1 MEKRDKQT
9 GGGLVNLGDIIS
21 IVGAVISAVTVI
33 VVVATFT
40 RNGKKDTE
48 DEGKA
53 TGTIL
58 TELGYI
64 QGGIDDVKTEQREQ
78 RKTNADLLSRMVA
91 VEASTKQAHKRID
104 TLEGREERKHDC

>member
-1 MEKRDKQT
+1 M
-9 GGGLVNLGDIIS
+9 NLGDIIS

-64 QGGIDDVKTEQREQ
+64 KGGIDDVKTEQSFIFLRVCLNFARSDSKIKTGKKTK
-78 RKTNADLLSRMVA
+78 RKSKDVMIIFYYRKIYK
-91 VEASTKQAHKRID
+91 ST
-104 TLEGREERKHDC
+104 